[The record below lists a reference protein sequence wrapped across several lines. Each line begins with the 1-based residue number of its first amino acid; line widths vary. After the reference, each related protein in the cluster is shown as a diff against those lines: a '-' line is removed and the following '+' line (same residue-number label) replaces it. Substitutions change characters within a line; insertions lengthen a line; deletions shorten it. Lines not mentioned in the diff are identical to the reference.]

1 MTDAGLPSYDLLEVQ
16 FLVRLGRFDL
26 SAEVTRTMSRDDLD
40 RALLHRCFESL
51 SPADFHKT
59 MPSERDE
66 RTLLDVYRPFLG
78 RQRLYLKFKTLPD
91 GAGVFILS
99 FKKDTSR

>member
-1 MTDAGLPSYDLLEVQ
+1 MTDEGQPSCDLLEAQ

-26 SAEVTRTMSRDDLD
+26 SAEVARTMSRDDLD

-51 SPADFHKT
+51 SSADLHKT
-59 MPSERDE
+59 IPSERDE
-66 RTLLDVYRPFLG
+66 ETMLDVYRPFLG
-78 RQRLYLKFKTLPD
+78 RQRLYLKFKTLPG

>member
-1 MTDAGLPSYDLLEVQ
+1 MTDEGQPSYDLLEAQ

-40 RALLHRCFESL
+40 RASLHRCFEAL
-51 SPADFHKT
+51 SSADFHKT

-66 RTLLDVYRPFLG
+66 RKMLDVYRPLLG
-78 RQRLYLKFKTLPD
+78 QQRLYLKFKTLPGGD
-91 GAGVFILS
+91 GVFILS

>member
-1 MTDAGLPSYDLLEVQ
+1 MTDEGQPSCDLLEVQ
-16 FLVRLGRFDL
+16 FLVRLGRFGL
-26 SAEVTRTMSRDDLD
+26 SAEVARTMSRDDLD

-59 MPSERDE
+59 MPSERDR
-66 RTLLDVYRPFLG
+66 RTMLDVYRPALG
-78 RQRLYLKFKTLPD
+78 QQRLYLKFKIQPD
-91 GAGVFILS
+91 GDGVFILS

>member
-1 MTDAGLPSYDLLEVQ
+1 MTDEGQPSCDLLEAQ

-51 SPADFHKT
+51 SSADF
-59 MPSERDE
+59 
-66 RTLLDVYRPFLG
+66 G
-78 RQRLYLKFKTLPD
+78 